1 MNDRIMEYTD
11 ECYSLKMILP
21 ITFSMCLVT
30 TSAKRLLFNT
40 YSIYYF
46 NFVYSIYLNSANI
59 QQYFKHPTKIKCVTW
74 SPYIFIAIFN
84 CPIMFY
90 QHQVEYFWAYSKN
103 NWFYLVSFF
112 LSMWDSNL
120 KEGRRICKM

>member
-1 MNDRIMEYTD
+1 MNDRITEYTD
-11 ECYSLKMILP
+11 EYYSLKIIPP

-30 TSAKRLLFNT
+30 TSAKWLLSNS
-40 YSIYYF
+40 YSIYSF
-46 NFVYSIYLNSANI
+46 NFVYSSYLNSADI
-59 QQYFKHPTKIKCVTW
+59 QQYFKHPTKRKFVTW

-90 QHQVEYFWAYSKN
+90 RHQIEYFWAYSKN

-120 KEGRRICKM
+120 K